1 MRHSSIDE
9 GVEWSGNDG
18 ANAEWLAVPLA
29 VMFSLPFGLW
39 LGDYDLPLRV
49 AFVVWGECFVF
60 GGKLAGLRQL
70 IPAFTIG
77 ALAAGIVQSFAM
89 ALADP
94 FGTAEL
100 VTAGDLAVA
109 VAYSAGFGIAVHI
122 MRFVRVLRD
131 GTPACFQG
139 IAITLACIF
148 TGQGPATSDLGQ
160 PLRPSLRRRDRVGP
174 VMPAGLGRRL
184 GQRGA
189 ERAA

>member
-1 MRHSSIDE
+1 MAGRTPRGDVQSSVRAVAGGLRPSSPS
-9 GVEWSGNDG
+9 GVRRVGR
-18 ANAEWLAVPLA
+18 V
-29 VMFSLPFGLW
+29 
-39 LGDYDLPLRV
+39 LRV
-49 AFVVWGECFVF
+49 R
-60 GGKLAGLRQL
+60 GKLAGLRQL

>member
-1 MRHSSIDE
+1 
-9 GVEWSGNDG
+9 
-18 ANAEWLAVPLA
+18 
-29 VMFSLPFGLW
+29 MFSLPFGLW

>member
-89 ALADP
+89 ALADL

-109 VAYSAGFGIAVHI
+109 VAYFAGFGIAVHI

-139 IAITLACIF
+139 IAITLARIF

-160 PLRPSLRRRDRVGP
+160 PLRPSLRRRDCVGP

>member
-1 MRHSSIDE
+1 
-9 GVEWSGNDG
+9 
-18 ANAEWLAVPLA
+18 
-29 VMFSLPFGLW
+29 MFSLPFGLW

-109 VAYSAGFGIAVHI
+109 MAYSAGFGIAVHI

-139 IAITLACIF
+139 
-148 TGQGPATSDLGQ
+148 
-160 PLRPSLRRRDRVGP
+160 DRHHPRLHLHRAGAGYVGP
-174 VMPAGLGRRL
+174 RTTPTPFS
-184 GQRGA
+184 
-189 ERAA
+189 AAP

>member
-9 GVEWSGNDG
+9 GVEWSENDG

-39 LGDYDLPLRV
+39 LGDYV
-49 AFVVWGECFVF
+49 AFVVWGECIVF

>member
-89 ALADP
+89 ALADL

-109 VAYSAGFGIAVHI
+109 MAYSAGFGIAVHI

-139 IAITLACIF
+139 
-148 TGQGPATSDLGQ
+148 
-160 PLRPSLRRRDRVGP
+160 DRHHPRLHLHRAGAGYVGP
-174 VMPAGLGRRL
+174 RTTPTPFS
-184 GQRGA
+184 
-189 ERAA
+189 AAP